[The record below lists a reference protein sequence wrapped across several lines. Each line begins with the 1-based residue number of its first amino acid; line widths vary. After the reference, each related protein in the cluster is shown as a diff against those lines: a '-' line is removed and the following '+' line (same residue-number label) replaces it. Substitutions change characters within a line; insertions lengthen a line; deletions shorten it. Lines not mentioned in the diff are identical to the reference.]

1 MTRHDAAILAIRLV
15 AIYAWLQA
23 VEYVA
28 TGVISFFFAQS
39 KVFGGTSPFAMLV
52 YILPCVAMFAAGLF
66 LWLRAPSLSRHFVS
80 AHPEAI
86 TSGGSSSAAS
96 LAFAVVGLAVFLY
109 ALPRVVSDCITLV
122 RSEHFIGGDAA
133 PEFLQHLPSL
143 AGSFLQ
149 LICGFLLFVRPHKL
163 AGWWERKRDSNV
175 SV

>member
-1 MTRHDAAILAIRLV
+1 MTILAIRLA
-15 AIYAWLQA
+15 AIYAWFQT

-39 KVFGGTSPFAMLV
+39 KVFGGASPFATLV
-52 YILPCVAMFAAGLF
+52 YLLPCVAMFMAGLF
-66 LWLRAPSLSRHFVS
+66 LWLRAPALSRHFIS

-86 TSGGSSSAAS
+86 TSAGSSSAAS

-109 ALPRVVSDCITLV
+109 ALPRVVSECITLV
-122 RSEHFIGGDAA
+122 RSEHFVGRDAA

-149 LICGFLLFVRPHKL
+149 LVCGFLLFVRPHKV
-163 AGWWERKRDSNV
+163 AGWWERKRDAKV